1 MTLTIVGAKIST
13 FTRTIRLALEHLN
26 IPYELLETFPHEE
39 LAYKYNAF
47 GKIPTL
53 TDDDLVVNETL
64 AIRRYIDY
72 LSEHKQ
78 ESLEPEGNQKL
89 LQVDQWVSI
98 ASDYAFRDLILAISK
113 PRQAMES
120 KGKSEADIQAS
131 LKDSIDRARVV
142 LRGIEQHLTSEGLQE
157 NGWLCGSSL
166 TWADL
171 FMFPVFADFAAVPER
186 KLMQQESPKLWKWYK
201 RFANTDIA
209 AKTFQGTVADQRKES
224 HQSSL

>member
-1 MTLTIVGAKIST
+1 MTLTVVGAKIST

-53 TDDDLVVNETL
+53 TDNDLVVNETL
-64 AIRRYIDY
+64 AIRRYIDHI
-72 LSEHKQ
+72 SEHNQK
-78 ESLEPEGNQKL
+78 SLEPEGIQNL
-89 LQVDQWVSI
+89 LQVDQWVSV
-98 ASDYAFRDLILAISK
+98 ASDYAFRELILTISK
-113 PRQAMES
+113 PRQAMEG
-120 KGKSEADIQAS
+120 KGQCEADIQANLKKS
-131 LKDSIDRARVV
+131 LDRARVV
-142 LRGIEQHLTSEGLQE
+142 LRAIEQHLVSGKVQE
-157 NGWLCGSSL
+157 TGWLCGSSI

-171 FMFPVFADFAAVPER
+171 FMFPVFADFASLPER
-186 KLMQQESPKLWKWYK
+186 KLMQQESPQLWKWYQ